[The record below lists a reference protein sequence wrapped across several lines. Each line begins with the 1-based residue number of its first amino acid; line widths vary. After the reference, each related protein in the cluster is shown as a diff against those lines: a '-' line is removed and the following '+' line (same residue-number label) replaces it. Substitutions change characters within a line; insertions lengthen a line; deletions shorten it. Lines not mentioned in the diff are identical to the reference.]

1 MRSCTISEKLY
12 PSWQV
17 SCQWVCI
24 FNLLMKFP
32 WEKREHK
39 WWRHK
44 LMSFLYCSANNAIA
58 RTYCMHKFA
67 GIYYSHFAPEGRSP
81 TWIWVFKTSCL
92 LVCNNSLDS
101 WPLIANNWMLSQEKS
116 LLNLEISWP
125 STELYQCQ
133 CFHSL
138 SFSMNG
144 NETWPMGAGFKL
156 QTFIPW
162 QEVPPIEP
170 TSIF

>member
-12 PSWQV
+12 PCRQV

-24 FNLLMKFP
+24 FNLLMKVP

-44 LMSFLYCSANNAIA
+44 LMSFLYCSAYNAIA

-67 GIYYSHFAPEGRSP
+67 GIYYSHFVHKGRSP
-81 TWIWVFKTSCL
+81 TRIWVFKTSCL

-101 WPLIANNWMLSQEKS
+101 WPLIANNWMLSQEKAFS
-116 LLNLEISWP
+116 IWKFHDLQLNYNNGSVFTPSICLNEWKWNLTYGSW
-125 STELYQCQ
+125 
-133 CFHSL
+133 
-138 SFSMNG
+138 
-144 NETWPMGAGFKL
+144 
-156 QTFIPW
+156 I
-162 QEVPPIEP
+162 
-170 TSIF
+170 